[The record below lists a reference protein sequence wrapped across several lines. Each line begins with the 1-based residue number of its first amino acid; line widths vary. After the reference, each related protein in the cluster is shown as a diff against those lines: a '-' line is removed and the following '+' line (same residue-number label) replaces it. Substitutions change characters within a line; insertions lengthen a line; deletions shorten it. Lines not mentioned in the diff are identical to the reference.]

1 MKASII
7 RLLRAT
13 PLLLAAPFLLGLSA
27 LGLFATDIAW
37 RIAGRRRPREDKAPT
52 ARAASLVIPN
62 WNGRDLL
69 EKFLPS
75 WVESIR
81 EHPGSEIIVVDNGS
95 EDGSAE
101 WIGAN
106 YPEVQV
112 LALPE
117 NLGFGGGS
125 NRGFQAAKNDV
136 VVLLNSDMR
145 VSADF
150 LAPLLAG
157 FFDERGRSDEAV
169 FAVSCQIFLSDPAKR
184 REETGL
190 TEGWW
195 QDGALKV
202 SHRDDPRVNRLFPCF
217 YGGGGSCAFD
227 RRKFLELGGFD
238 ELLAPFYLEDTDLGY
253 LAWKRGWKVLYQPA
267 SVVWHE
273 HRGTIGKKF
282 DREHIE
288 RVLQKNFLLFTWKNI
303 HSWKR
308 LAEHFPFVLAQSL
321 MTGWSGTAPG
331 RASAGGVMR
340 AFRQLPGAM
349 KSRWRARGLATLD
362 DSEAFAR
369 SRPACFRDRFAL
381 MDESL
386 APDYRPRVL
395 FVSPYPICPPTHG
408 GGLFMYYALREL
420 ARWCEVHAIVMLDYA
435 SEEEQHNELQQYCR
449 TMEFHVRRYDR
460 DPHLASIKPHA
471 MSEFQIP
478 EVEWLF
484 QRQILLHGIDV
495 IQLEYTPLGQYAR
508 PFNRLV
514 TALFEHDVYFQSV
527 RRAIPFM
534 TSAVD
539 RVKARFEYLRAIRF
553 ELQMLPLCDHI
564 QVCTRENKEYL
575 DSFLPGLATRVEA
588 GLRAGIETAR
598 YPFPGGPRRPMT
610 MLFLGSFRHTPNQV
624 ALDWFS
630 REVLPL
636 IVQQLPSARLLVA
649 GSDPPPRHAFNDPS
663 GAIDLLGFV
672 EDIQPLFSECALFVC
687 PIRSG
692 SGIRVKLLEAF
703 ASGIPVVS
711 TRLGAEGLAR
721 EDEEFCALADEPEAF
736 AARVVEL
743 LTDPEKSAQMA
754 MRARRELEANWDM
767 AVVIERLAGRYRDLL
782 AVKRGTP
789 ASGLDAGPDRQGI
802 AAAGASL
809 PDSGKSVATVR

>member
-1 MKASII
+1 MKTSLK
-7 RLLRAT
+7 RFLLALPLLLLA
-13 PLLLAAPFLLGLSA
+13 PLLLAISVLALLVTDLAWFL
-27 LGLFATDIAW
+27 
-37 RIAGRRRPREDKAPT
+37 AGRRRPRADKAPDL
-52 ARAASLVIPN
+52 RAASLVIPN

-69 EKFLPS
+69 EKFLPT
-75 WVESIR
+75 WVEAIR
-81 EHPGSEIIVVDNGS
+81 EHPGSEVIVVDNGS
-95 EDGSAE
+95 EDGSAA
-101 WIGAN
+101 WIRAH
-106 YPEVQV
+106 YPEVRV
-112 LALPE
+112 LDLPE

-125 NRGFQAAKNDV
+125 NRGFRAAKNDV

-145 VSADF
+145 VRADF

-157 FFDERGRSDEAV
+157 FVDAHGRPDEAV

-202 SHRDDPRVNRLFPCF
+202 SHRDDAKVDTIFPCF

-238 ELLAPFYLEDTDLGY
+238 ELLAPFYLEDTDLGF

-303 HSWKR
+303 HSWSR
-308 LAEHFPFVLAQSL
+308 LTEHFPFVMAQSL
-321 MTGWSGTAPG
+321 MTAWSGMMPG
-331 RASAGGVMR
+331 RASAGGVLR
-340 AFRQLPGAM
+340 AFGQLAGAM
-349 KSRWRARGLATLD
+349 KSRWAARSLAIVD
-362 DSEAFAR
+362 DAEAFAR
-369 SRPACFRDRFAL
+369 SRPAYFRDRFEEMAQP
-381 MDESL
+381 
-386 APDYRPRVL
+386 AADYRPRVL

-420 ARWCEVHAIVMLDYA
+420 ARWCDVHAIIMLDYA
-435 SEEEQHNELQQYCR
+435 SEEVQHEELRAYCR
-449 TMEFHVRRYDR
+449 TMEFHVRRCDR
-460 DPHLASIKPHA
+460 DPHLASIEPHA
-471 MSEFQIP
+471 MSEFQVP

-484 QRQILLHGIDV
+484 QRQILLHKIDV

-514 TALFEHDVYFQSV
+514 NALFEHDVYFQSV
-527 RRAIPFM
+527 GRAIPFM
-534 TSAVD
+534 TSSVD
-539 RVKARFEYLRAIRF
+539 RLKARFEYLRAIRF
-553 ELQMLPLCDHI
+553 ELRMLPLCDHI

-575 DSFLPGLATRVEA
+575 DSFLPQLAPRIDA

-630 REVLPL
+630 RHVLPL
-636 IVQQLPSARLLVA
+636 IVQKLPDARLLVA
-649 GSDPPPRHAFNDPS
+649 GSDPPPRHAFPDPL

-672 EDIQPLFSECALFVC
+672 EDIQPLFSECALFIC

-721 EDEEFCALADEPEAF
+721 EDEEFCALADDPETF

-743 LTDPEKSAQMA
+743 LTDAEKAARMA
-754 MRARRELEANWDM
+754 ERARREVEANWDM
-767 AVVIERLAGRYRDLL
+767 AVVIGRLVGRYRALM
-782 AVKRGTP
+782 AAKRG
-789 ASGLDAGPDRQGI
+789 ASS
-802 AAAGASL
+802 AGAGQAEPS
-809 PDSGKSVATVR
+809 PRPAARMVETRQIS